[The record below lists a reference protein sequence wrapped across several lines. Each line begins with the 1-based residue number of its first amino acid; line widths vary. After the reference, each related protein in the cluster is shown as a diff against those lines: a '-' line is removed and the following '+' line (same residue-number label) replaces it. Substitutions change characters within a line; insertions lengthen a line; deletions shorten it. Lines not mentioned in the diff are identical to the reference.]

1 MTPAAAGL
9 AVPRASAPEPLG
21 RLALV
26 AGVIG
31 ALATLAAAGLAF
43 VSVHNALLGALFA
56 LCYWLG
62 LPLGAGALL
71 MVHELTGGKWGW
83 AIRRALRAQ
92 VATLPT
98 PLLLLVLVAAG
109 AAVLYPWTSEAY
121 VAQHHLVQE
130 KQPWLNLPLWLGRT
144 SLFAIIWL
152 AGAAALLAATRPR
165 LDAAG
170 VMVHTRHIA
179 LASIGAIV
187 YVVTMTFAA
196 WDWFASLEPRWY
208 SSIFGAQIIVGQALT
223 ALAATSLLAAIAAGS
238 HDPSLEPDRLHD
250 LGNLMLAAVILHA
263 YMSFVQYFIIWN
275 GDVKATV
282 LWYIPR
288 LEWPWLALALGIM
301 ALHFFVPMVALF
313 FRAVKRSPRGLGAFA
328 ALVLCARAI
337 DCAWIVL
344 PVSEAFGA
352 IAAAQ
357 AAAAFI
363 GTGGATIAL
372 MLFAWRRDL
381 LRSPIPGT
389 GSSGGSETGEGAGG
403 EAPA

>member
-1 MTPAAAGL
+1 MTPVAARPIAPG
-9 AVPRASAPEPLG
+9 ASATDRLG
-21 RLALV
+21 RLAFI

-43 VSVHNALLGALFA
+43 LSVHDALLGALFA

-92 VATLPT
+92 IATLPVV
-98 PLLLLVLVAAG
+98 LLLLVPIAAG
-109 AAVLYPWTSEAY
+109 AMVLYPWTSEAY

-144 SLFAIIWL
+144 LLCAGIWL
-152 AGAAALLAATRPR
+152 AGAAALLTATRPR
-165 LDAAG
+165 FDAAG
-170 VMVHTRHIA
+170 AMRHTRHIA

-187 YVVTMTFAA
+187 YVVTVTFAA

-223 ALAATSLLAAIAAGS
+223 ALAATSLIAAVAAP
-238 HDPSLEPDRLHD
+238 HDAALAPDRLHD
-250 LGNLMLAAVILHA
+250 LGNLMLAAVVLHA
-263 YMSFVQYFIIWN
+263 YMSFAQYFIIWN
-275 GDVKATV
+275 GDVEATV
-282 LWYIPR
+282 LWYVPR

-301 ALHFFVPMVALF
+301 TLHFFVPMVALF
-313 FRAVKRSPRGLGAFA
+313 FRAVKRSARGLGAVA
-328 ALVLCARAI
+328 ALVLFARAI
-337 DCAWIVL
+337 DCAWITL
-344 PVSEAFGA
+344 PASEAFGA
-352 IAAAQ
+352 LAAAQ
-357 AAAAFI
+357 AAAAFVGAGGLTI
-363 GTGGATIAL
+363 GF
-372 MLFAWRRDL
+372 MLFFWRRDL
-381 LRSPIPGT
+381 LRSPGP
-389 GSSGGSETGEGAGG
+389 ETGREDSDRSDQ